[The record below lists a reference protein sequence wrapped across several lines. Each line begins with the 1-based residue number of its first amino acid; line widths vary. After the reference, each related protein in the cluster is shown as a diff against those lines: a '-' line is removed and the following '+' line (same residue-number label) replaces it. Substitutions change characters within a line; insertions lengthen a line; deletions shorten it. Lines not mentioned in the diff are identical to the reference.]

1 MRIMAQQQCE
11 KSIAIAPLTGGKPLL
26 PGESDIDQLG
36 LVGRLYGG
44 LTPQQWPGIT
54 AAPDYGETGTSVGGM
69 INSLI
74 CSGHPLQACWQLLHV
89 PSTDSES

>member
-1 MRIMAQQQCE
+1 MGISALQVHLMMLKDEVLYA
-11 KSIAIAPLTGGKPLL
+11 AISTAGGEPLL

-54 AAPDYGETGTSVGGM
+54 AAPDYGEPCLNFASVESIQDGTTS
-69 INSLI
+69 
-74 CSGHPLQACWQLLHV
+74 
-89 PSTDSES
+89 